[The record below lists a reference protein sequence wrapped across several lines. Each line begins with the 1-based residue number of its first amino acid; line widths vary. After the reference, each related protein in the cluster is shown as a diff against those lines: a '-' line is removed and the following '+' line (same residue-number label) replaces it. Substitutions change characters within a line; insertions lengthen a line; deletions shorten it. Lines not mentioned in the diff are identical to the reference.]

1 MTTRSTTLANTF
13 RRLCLTVTVAASV
26 SAASAQA
33 TALPTEIQATYNIY
47 KSGMLIARD
56 EETFRRDGDSYKIV
70 SESRPQGALKLFFKE
85 HIVITSEGKVNAQG
99 LKPLAYEYRR
109 ADPSRSVRA
118 RFDWV
123 KNEITSEH
131 GSKREVFALPALTQ
145 DRLSSMYQFMVNIP
159 RANEII
165 AWMSTGKKSERYS
178 YVKRG
183 EPTINTKAGEFAT
196 VHYARVADAGDAK
209 AELWLAKDR
218 YYLPVRVAFTDKNGS
233 FEQVLTG
240 LRTR

>member
-1 MTTRSTTLANTF
+1 MTTRFLSLANIF
-13 RRLCLTVTVAASV
+13 RPLCLTVAVAACFG
-26 SAASAQA
+26 AASAQA
-33 TALPTEIQATYNIY
+33 TALPTEIRATYSIY

-70 SESRPQGALKLFFKE
+70 SESRPEGALKLFFKE
-85 HIVITSEGKVNAQG
+85 HIVITSEGTVSAQG
-99 LKPLAYEYRR
+99 LRPSAYEYRR
-109 ADPSRSVRA
+109 ADPSRGVKAS
-118 RFDWV
+118 FDWA
-123 KNEITSEH
+123 KSEIISEH
-131 GSKREVFALPALTQ
+131 GGKREVFALPALTQ

-196 VHYARVADAGDAK
+196 VHYARAADAGDAK

-218 YYLPVRVAFTDKNGS
+218 HYLPVRVAYTDKNGS
-233 FEQVLTG
+233 FEQVLTS